1 LAGGFHGAQMRL
13 KSELVF
19 KDRVGIV
26 ADISAQLARF
36 DMSIHSMEVV
46 QTGEHAMVY
55 VEFETPRRNENA
67 NPIIER
73 LSRIKGLERIRL
85 VETLPYEERENR
97 FKVLFD
103 NMSDGVVSIDS
114 DGRLKTINRIAI
126 KALGL
131 DEARDLGRDIREL
144 DLPDLDI
151 IGCLKGQ
158 KFTDIKKSLITRGRR
173 FRYLAT
179 GRPIRDAAGRIIG
192 AMEIAKGLSEIER
205 MARSI
210 TESKDISFSDI
221 IGQSRAMIGAIDF
234 AQKIAPTDAV
244 VALRGDSG
252 TGKELFA
259 RAIHAVSGRSGSF
272 VAINCAALP
281 EQLLESELFG
291 YVDGAFTGGRKGGK
305 PGLFERAE
313 QGTLFLDEIAE
324 MPMSS
329 QAKILRALQDRRVR
343 RIGGMREI
351 PYNAR
356 LITATN
362 RDLETLVKKKAFRND
377 LYYRINV
384 LPIHIPPLTQ
394 RRDDIP
400 LLVEHF
406 LFLLS
411 SKLGRSARCL
421 SPGAMEKMID
431 YAWPG
436 NVRELKHVVERAHIL
451 CETDVIGDQAVLFGS
466 QPEEWIADCRF
477 PEQGSEDLPLRE
489 RMDAHERRILVNT
502 LKRAASIRE
511 AARRLGISHP
521 TLLAKMKKHD
531 LQMVIKITNGSN
543 LLKNKISV

>member
-1 LAGGFHGAQMRL
+1 MRL
-13 KSELVF
+13 KSELIF
-19 KDRVGIV
+19 IDRVGIV
-26 ADISAQLARF
+26 ADISALLAGF
-36 DMSIHSMEVV
+36 EMSIHSMEVV
-46 QTGEHAMVY
+46 QTGDHALVY
-55 VEFETPRRNENA
+55 VAFETSRRNDTA
-67 NPIIER
+67 THVIES
-73 LSRIKGLERIRL
+73 LSRINGLEQIRL

-97 FKVLFD
+97 LKVLFD
-103 NMSDGVVSIDS
+103 NMSDGVFSIDS
-114 DGRLKTINRIAI
+114 DGCLKTINRIAL
-126 KALGL
+126 KALDL
-131 DEARDLGRDIREL
+131 DAARDIGRDIREL

-151 IGCLKGQ
+151 IGCLNGQ
-158 KFTDIKKSLITRGRR
+158 KYTNVKKNLVSRGRR

-179 GRPIRDAAGRIIG
+179 GRPIRDATGGIIG
-192 AMEIAKGLSEIER
+192 AMEISKGLSEIER

-210 TESKDISFSDI
+210 TESKEISFSDI
-221 IGQSRAMIGAIDF
+221 IGQSRAMVGAIDF

-259 RAIHAVSGRSGSF
+259 RAIHSASSRSGSF

-324 MPMSS
+324 MPMTS
-329 QAKILRALQDRRVR
+329 QAKILRALQDRQVR
-343 RIGGMREI
+343 RIGGVQEL
-351 PYNAR
+351 PFDAR

-362 RDLETLVKKKAFRND
+362 RDLEALVKQKAFRND

-400 LLVEHF
+400 LLVAHF
-406 LFLLS
+406 LFRLS
-411 SKLGRSARCL
+411 SKLGCSARCL
-421 SPGAMEKMID
+421 SSRAMEKMIA
-431 YAWPG
+431 YTWPG

-451 CETDVIGDQAVLFGS
+451 CETDVIGEQAILFGS
-466 QPEEWIADCRF
+466 QPAAWIADCHL
-477 PEQGSEDLPLRE
+477 PEEGVEETPLRV
-489 RMDAHERRILVNT
+489 RMGTHERRILVHT
-502 LKRAASIRE
+502 LKHATSIRE

-531 LQMVIKITNGSN
+531 IQMVRNITNGRN
-543 LLKNKISV
+543 YQKDKINI

>member
-1 LAGGFHGAQMRL
+1 MRL
-13 KSELVF
+13 KSELIF

-26 ADISAQLARF
+26 ADISALLAGF
-36 DMSIHSMEVV
+36 EMSIHSMEVV

-55 VEFETPRRNENA
+55 VEFETSRSKDTA
-67 NPIIER
+67 TPILER
-73 LSRIKGLERIRL
+73 LSQINGLEQIHF

-97 FKVLFD
+97 LKVLFD
-103 NMSDGVVSIDS
+103 NMSDGVFSIDS
-114 DGRLKTINRIAI
+114 EGRLKTINRIAL
-126 KALGL
+126 KALDL
-131 DEARDLGRDIREL
+131 DATRDIGRDIREL

-151 IGCLKGQ
+151 IGCLNGQ
-158 KFTDIKKSLITRGRR
+158 KYTDIKKSLITRGRR

-179 GRPIRDAAGRIIG
+179 GRPIRDAAGIIIG
-192 AMEIAKGLSEIER
+192 AMEISKGLSEIER

-221 IGQSRAMIGAIDF
+221 IGQSRAMVGAIDF

-244 VALRGDSG
+244 VALGGDSG

-259 RAIHAVSGRSGSF
+259 RAIHAASGRVGSF

-305 PGLFERAE
+305 QGLFERAE

-324 MPMSS
+324 MPMAS

-351 PYNAR
+351 PYDAR

-362 RDLETLVKKKAFRND
+362 RTLEALVKKKAFRSD

-384 LPIHIPPLTQ
+384 LPILIPPLSQ

-406 LFLLS
+406 LFDLS

-421 SPGAMEKMID
+421 SSRAMEKMID

-451 CETDVIGDQAVLFGS
+451 CETDVIGERTILFGS
-466 QPEEWIADCRF
+466 QPEAWIADCHL
-477 PEQGSEDLPLRE
+477 PQEGAEDTPLRVQ
-489 RMDAHERRILVNT
+489 MGAHERRILAHT
-502 LKRAASIRE
+502 LKRTTSIRE

-521 TLLAKMKKHD
+521 TLLTKMKKYD
-531 LQMVIKITNGSN
+531 IQMVRNITNGSEYR
-543 LLKNKISV
+543 KVKINN

>member
-1 LAGGFHGAQMRL
+1 LGAPMRL

-19 KDRVGIV
+19 RDRVGIV
-26 ADISAQLARF
+26 ADISALLAGF
-36 DMSIHSMEVV
+36 EMSIYSMEVV
-46 QTGEHAMVY
+46 QAGDRAMVY
-55 VEFETPRRNENA
+55 VEFETSRRNDTDKL
-67 NPIIER
+67 IFER
-73 LSRIKGLERIRL
+73 LSRIEGLEQIQL
-85 VETLPYEERENR
+85 VDSLPYEERENR

-103 NMSDGVVSIDS
+103 NMSDGVFSIDS
-114 DGRLKTINRIAI
+114 DYRLKTINRIAL

-131 DEARDLGRDIREL
+131 DAARDLGRDIREL

-151 IGCLKGQ
+151 IGCLNGQ
-158 KFTDIKKSLITRGRR
+158 KYTNIKKSLITKGRR

-192 AMEIAKGLSEIER
+192 AMEIDKGLGEIER

-210 TESKDISFSDI
+210 TGSKDISFSDI

-259 RAIHAVSGRSGSF
+259 RAIHEASGRSGSF

-291 YVDGAFTGGRKGGK
+291 YVDGAFTGGCKGGK
-305 PGLFERAE
+305 PGLFERTE

-324 MPMSS
+324 MPMPS
-329 QAKILRALQDRRVR
+329 QAKILRALQGRRVR
-343 RIGGMREI
+343 RIGGAREI
-351 PYNAR
+351 PYDAR

-362 RDLETLVKKKAFRND
+362 RDLEALVKKKAFRSD

-406 LFLLS
+406 LFHLS
-411 SKLGRSARCL
+411 SRLGRSARCL
-421 SPGAMEKMID
+421 SPQAMEKMIH
-431 YAWPG
+431 YPWPG
-436 NVRELKHVVERAHIL
+436 NIRELKHVVERAHIL
-451 CETDVIGDQAVLFGS
+451 CETEEIGEQAILFGS
-466 QPEEWIADCRF
+466 QTEEWITGCRV
-477 PEQGSEDLPLRE
+477 PQSGSGNTPLRVQ
-489 RMDAHERRILVNT
+489 MDIHERRILVHA
-502 LKRAASIRE
+502 LKDAASIRE

-521 TLLAKMKKHD
+521 TVLAKMKKHD
-531 LQMVIKITNGSN
+531 IRMVRNITDGRTSDKAKIN
-543 LLKNKISV
+543 I

>member
-1 LAGGFHGAQMRL
+1 MRL
-13 KSELVF
+13 KSELIF
-19 KDRVGIV
+19 IDRVGIV
-26 ADISAQLARF
+26 ADISALLASF
-36 DMSIHSMEVV
+36 EMSIHSMEVV
-46 QTGEHAMVY
+46 QTGDHALVY
-55 VEFETPRRNENA
+55 VAFETSRRNDTA
-67 NPIIER
+67 THILER
-73 LSRIKGLERIRL
+73 LSRIKGLEQIRL

-103 NMSDGVVSIDS
+103 NMSDGVFSIDA
-114 DGRLKTINRIAI
+114 DCCLKTINRIAL
-126 KALGL
+126 KALDL
-131 DEARDLGRDIREL
+131 DADRDIGRDIRAL

-151 IGCLKGQ
+151 IGCLNGRKY
-158 KFTDIKKSLITRGRR
+158 TDVKKSLVSKGRR

-179 GRPIRDAAGRIIG
+179 GRPIRDAAGGIIG

-210 TESKDISFSDI
+210 TESKNISFSDI

-259 RAIHAVSGRSGSF
+259 RAIHSASGRNGSF

-305 PGLFERAE
+305 PGLFELAE
-313 QGTLFLDEIAE
+313 KGTLFLDEIAE
-324 MPMSS
+324 MPMAS
-329 QAKILRALQDRRVR
+329 QAKILRALQDRQVR

-351 PYNAR
+351 PYDAR

-362 RDLETLVKKKAFRND
+362 RDLEILVKKKVFRND

-384 LPIHIPPLTQ
+384 LPIHLPPLTQ

-406 LFLLS
+406 LFDLS
-411 SKLGRSARCL
+411 SKLERSARCL
-421 SPGAMEKMID
+421 SPRAMEKMID

-451 CETDVIGDQAVLFGS
+451 CETDVIGEQAVLFGS
-466 QPEEWIADCRF
+466 QPEMWIADCRL
-477 PEQGSEDLPLRE
+477 PEEASKDTPLRV
-489 RMDAHERRILVNT
+489 RMDTHERRILVHT
-502 LKRAASIRE
+502 LERAASIRE

-521 TLLAKMKKHD
+521 TLLAKMKKHE
-531 LQMVIKITNGSN
+531 LQMVRNITTGR
-543 LLKNKISV
+543 KNEKYKTII